1 MTNWQCA
8 LVHHTE
14 LGALLRLFVSVND
27 PPIHNMYLIVLFN
40 ADVAS
45 GGSIDWVAGTTE
57 TKVNFGFELRDNGFY
72 GFLLPPDQIIPTAM
86 ETLDAVIVILREA
99 KALGYH

>member
-1 MTNWQCA
+1 M
-8 LVHHTE
+8 
-14 LGALLRLFVSVND
+14 F
-27 PPIHNMYLIVLFN
+27 LIALFN

-86 ETLDAVIVILREA
+86 ETLDAVIVILKEA
-99 KALGYH
+99 KALGYHWLN